1 MISTTVKT
9 ILSLFCRHGFKSQF
23 PRHSWPGNRRRIR
36 YSPWPLKAGYT
47 AHSVSEQREGDQFLT
62 GSSAPHC
69 RFHPV
74 PLDIHQ
80 PQRDAIGVRQSRVST
95 ARGSVLHAIEA
106 RPQALTS
113 SIHPKL
119 GVRSKHQRLHR
130 YARLRIFRPV
140 LGIACTD

>member
-1 MISTTVKT
+1 MISTADSSGSYPLLQTVFQGNIALRPKAMGRGRLAS
-9 ILSLFCRHGFKSQF
+9 LSLICSR
-23 PRHSWPGNRRRIR
+23 
-36 YSPWPLKAGYT
+36 KAGYT

-140 LGIACTD
+140 LGIA